1 MKHKRMY
8 QLTALL
14 LALTVGIS
22 ITGCGGK
29 EDKPAGTTGKTERGR
44 YVESP
49 VELPE
54 GVDADDIAQIGI
66 RDGKLYFLES
76 RMDNE
81 VYTFAEYIQDG
92 QSGFTKTECEWLN
105 KLELK
110 EAFWRMNYI
119 RGEGAQAV
127 LYAQYSEEEGSYWGH
142 LFATK
147 DGKEVQEITPQGW
160 KEGQEM
166 DGFMYY
172 DSPEFVSFADSDT
185 PVGGFYDRLEFY
197 GSDTGELVN
206 QISVSNNYL
215 EAAVAGKDG
224 FYLFPCSDMSALTG
238 VEKYQVGK
246 NEPVEV
252 IEFNEKSSGL
262 AQTFVD
268 VTSDGNVVI
277 CNDEGFY
284 RYEAGEKSWK
294 QIIPARYSSL
304 IMETMWCQGIAAMDD
319 GVIFALFKGEGGGL
333 MRYDYDPDLE
343 VGTGRTLTVYTV
355 YESSVIKQAA
365 ALFQKKHPDVEVI
378 VETELTYDDIYGG
391 NVDLNSI
398 YSSLNAEIL
407 AGNASDILILDG
419 LNAKSFMEKGLLLDL
434 EEILAPMEEKGE
446 LLTNITQSY
455 RNEDGTRY
463 AVPLRFALNLLVG
476 KDVNAKDVQDMKS
489 MAADFAA
496 RQESMLGERTVW
508 DLVDEFAPFFTDS
521 IIQDKQLN
529 REVLKEYL
537 EYLKVIAENCGIV
550 ESYGDRERH
559 PDIWDIAS
567 SVQTA
572 FYQADGFNQSMLP
585 VSAAKLVNGT
595 VACFENAY
603 IPKFEAGIYSQTKEP
618 ELAKEFLAF
627 ALSNEVQNAD
637 FYDGFPINAVSLENQ
652 AGKDRTDAEAYTTI
666 DLGGGQSIGFEI
678 KDFDGVQADELLEM
692 CRSVDKKVVED
703 TEVKNK
709 LADSVAGYLDGSRTL
724 EETIDRVEA
733 GLRMYLAE

>member
-185 PVGGFYDRLEFY
+185 LVGGFYDRLEFY

-319 GVIFALFKGEGGGL
+319 GVIFALFKG
-333 MRYDYDPDLE
+333 
-343 VGTGRTLTVYTV
+343 
-355 YESSVIKQAA
+355 
-365 ALFQKKHPDVEVI
+365 
-378 VETELTYDDIYGG
+378 
-391 NVDLNSI
+391 
-398 YSSLNAEIL
+398 
-407 AGNASDILILDG
+407 
-419 LNAKSFMEKGLLLDL
+419 
-434 EEILAPMEEKGE
+434 
-446 LLTNITQSY
+446 
-455 RNEDGTRY
+455 
-463 AVPLRFALNLLVG
+463 
-476 KDVNAKDVQDMKS
+476 
-489 MAADFAA
+489 
-496 RQESMLGERTVW
+496 
-508 DLVDEFAPFFTDS
+508 
-521 IIQDKQLN
+521 
-529 REVLKEYL
+529 
-537 EYLKVIAENCGIV
+537 
-550 ESYGDRERH
+550 
-559 PDIWDIAS
+559 
-567 SVQTA
+567 
-572 FYQADGFNQSMLP
+572 
-585 VSAAKLVNGT
+585 
-595 VACFENAY
+595 
-603 IPKFEAGIYSQTKEP
+603 
-618 ELAKEFLAF
+618 
-627 ALSNEVQNAD
+627 
-637 FYDGFPINAVSLENQ
+637 
-652 AGKDRTDAEAYTTI
+652 
-666 DLGGGQSIGFEI
+666 
-678 KDFDGVQADELLEM
+678 
-692 CRSVDKKVVED
+692 
-703 TEVKNK
+703 
-709 LADSVAGYLDGSRTL
+709 
-724 EETIDRVEA
+724 
-733 GLRMYLAE
+733 

>member
-1 MKHKRMY
+1 M
-8 QLTALL
+8 
-14 LALTVGIS
+14 
-22 ITGCGGK
+22 
-29 EDKPAGTTGKTERGR
+29 
-44 YVESP
+44 
-49 VELPE
+49 
-54 GVDADDIAQIGI
+54 
-66 RDGKLYFLES
+66 
-76 RMDNE
+76 
-81 VYTFAEYIQDG
+81 
-92 QSGFTKTECEWLN
+92 
-105 KLELK
+105 
-110 EAFWRMNYI
+110 
-119 RGEGAQAV
+119 
-127 LYAQYSEEEGSYWGH
+127 
-142 LFATK
+142 
-147 DGKEVQEITPQGW
+147 
-160 KEGQEM
+160 
-166 DGFMYY
+166 
-172 DSPEFVSFADSDT
+172 
-185 PVGGFYDRLEFY
+185 
-197 GSDTGELVN
+197 
-206 QISVSNNYL
+206 
-215 EAAVAGKDG
+215 
-224 FYLFPCSDMSALTG
+224 
-238 VEKYQVGK
+238 GK